1 MGHSS
6 AKAYSI
12 QQDIATS
19 EQVGSKPLL
28 KTVDDNA
35 SSLNQLLARQDIWR
49 GQQWQQQLLGYSTGF
64 TLLDE
69 HLADNGWPQVG
80 VCEVLCEGA
89 GQGELSMV
97 LPLLSQLIGYDLSA
111 TATAT
116 ATQQQDAMVMLVA
129 PPHVP
134 SAQALLQQG
143 LELARLIWIDTE
155 ERKERLWAI
164 EQALSSGCVPLVLAW
179 LDNLSTTE
187 ARRLQLAAEKGE
199 SLCMLYLPTRC
210 AQQSH
215 PVTLRL
221 ALQRQH
227 FSARSN
233 VAPHS
238 AHHEHADS
246 SVAAP
251 MLKLVPKQA
260 ASTQFL
266 NSHLGMSEV
275 NIIKRRG
282 GWPSPRFSLL
292 LLPPHIKESLLGVD
306 AYPMQNALQEQSCDI
321 ELHSCEQLVHAHD
334 KAAFETLSMSIEQGL
349 ADYSVEF
356 SQPLLPITASYQHAF
371 INVTSASIAITTLTT
386 AATTTATA
394 TTTTTA
400 ISRTNTIL
408 SRHCSENRIK
418 EQTGANLQP
427 VYQASV
433 LDEALA
439 LSLEPIRRLSLQA
452 TNSLKSPFSE
462 CAQSSLQQGDELAA
476 TSFSKIGDCLQDT
489 LEGTAASSTVDL
501 WVESSY
507 SLLPSARNLA
517 HKIH

>member
-1 MGHSS
+1 M
-6 AKAYSI
+6 
-12 QQDIATS
+12 
-19 EQVGSKPLL
+19 
-28 KTVDDNA
+28 
-35 SSLNQLLARQDIWR
+35 
-49 GQQWQQQLLGYSTGF
+49 
-64 TLLDE
+64 
-69 HLADNGWPQVG
+69 
-80 VCEVLCEGA
+80 
-89 GQGELSMV
+89 
-97 LPLLSQLIGYDLSA
+97 
-111 TATAT
+111 
-116 ATQQQDAMVMLVA
+116 
-129 PPHVP
+129 
-134 SAQALLQQG
+134 
-143 LELARLIWIDTE
+143 
-155 ERKERLWAI
+155 
-164 EQALSSGCVPLVLAW
+164 LAW

-260 ASTQFL
+260 ALTQFL

-321 ELHSCEQLVHAHD
+321 ELHSCEQLDHAHD
-334 KAAFETLSMSIEQGL
+334 KAAFETLSMSIEQGR

-356 SQPLLPITASYQHAF
+356 SQPLLPITTSYQHAF
-371 INVTSASIAITTLTT
+371 INVTSASIAITTLST

-394 TTTTTA
+394 TTTT
-400 ISRTNTIL
+400 ISRTNTSL

-439 LSLEPIRRLSLQA
+439 LSLEPIRRLSLEA
-452 TNSLKSPFSE
+452 TIRLNALLVSVRRAPSNRVTNLPRPRF
-462 CAQSSLQQGDELAA
+462 LR
-476 TSFSKIGDCLQDT
+476 
-489 LEGTAASSTVDL
+489 LEIV
-501 WVESSY
+501 Y
-507 SLLPSARNLA
+507 
-517 HKIH
+517 KIHLKAQRLAPLLIYGLNPLIACYRQHAILITRSIKEVVD

>member
-12 QQDIATS
+12 LQDIAAS
-19 EQVGSKPLL
+19 EQVGSTPLL
-28 KTVDDNA
+28 KPAADNA
-35 SSLNQLLARQDIWR
+35 SSLSQLLARQDIWR
-49 GQQWQQQLLGYSTGF
+49 GQQWQQQQLGYSTGF
-64 TLLDE
+64 ALLDE

-80 VCEVLCEGA
+80 VCEVLCEGT

-97 LPLLSQLIGYDLSA
+97 LPLLSQLIGYDLSP
-111 TATAT
+111 TKT
-116 ATQQQDAMVMLVA
+116 ATQQQDTMVMLVA

-199 SLCMLYLPTRC
+199 SLCMLYLPSRC

-215 PVTLRL
+215 PVNLRL

-227 FSARSN
+227 FSARNSVN
-233 VAPHS
+233 HHS
-238 AHHEHADS
+238 AHHEYADS
-246 SVAAP
+246 STAAP
-251 MLKLVPKQA
+251 TLKLVPKQA
-260 ASTQFL
+260 ALTQFL
-266 NSHLGMSEV
+266 NSHLGMTEV

-282 GWPSPRFSLL
+282 GWPSPMLSLP

-306 AYPMQNALQEQSCDI
+306 VYPMQNTLLKENSAVQ
-321 ELHSCEQLVHAHD
+321 LHSCEQFAQVPV
-334 KAAFETLSMSIEQGL
+334 ETLSMSTEEGL

-356 SQPLLPITASYQHAF
+356 SLPLLPITASYQHVF
-371 INVTSASIAITTLTT
+371 IYVTNASIAMTTLTI
-386 AATTTATA
+386 ATTSTGL
-394 TTTTTA
+394 
-400 ISRTNTIL
+400 IRRRTD
-408 SRHCSENRIK
+408 NRIK
-418 EQTGANLQP
+418 EHNDANQQR
-427 VYQASV
+427 VYQDSAPEQES
-433 LDEALA
+433 ALF
-439 LSLEPIRRLSLQA
+439 LEPIRRLSLQA
-452 TNSLKSPFSE
+452 TSSLKRPFSE
-462 CAQSSLQQGDELAA
+462 FVQGSIEQGDELAA
-476 TSFSKIGDCLQDT
+476 PSFSKIGNYPQGT
-489 LEGTAASSTVDL
+489 LEGAAVSSTVDL
-501 WVESSY
+501 WVEPSY
-507 SLLPSARNLA
+507 SLLPSVRHLP